1 MKAVGIGGRIFP
13 EPLFNVDDADL
24 GASDR
29 SEGVLDG
36 ALEGH
41 SSDSVLLVLVFPAA
55 LAALAAVCAE

>member
-1 MKAVGIGGRIFP
+1 MKAVGIGARILP
-13 EPLFNVDDADL
+13 DPLFKVDDEDL

-36 ALEGH
+36 ALDSH
-41 SSDSVLLVLVFPAA
+41 SSDSVLLFLIFPAA